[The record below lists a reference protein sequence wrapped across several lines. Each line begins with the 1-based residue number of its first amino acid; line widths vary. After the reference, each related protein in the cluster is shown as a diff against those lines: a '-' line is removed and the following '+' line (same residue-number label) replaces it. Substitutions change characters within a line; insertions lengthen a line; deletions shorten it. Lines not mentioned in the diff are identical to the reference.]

1 VLAVVNGSVAQRAV
15 RTGARGVSSGVDVV
29 EVLEGL
35 ADGTPVLA
43 GTVGTVREGT
53 PVRIGS
59 VAQPASG
66 AASR

>member
-1 VLAVVNGSVAQRAV
+1 
-15 RTGARGVSSGVDVV
+15 VV
-29 EVLEGL
+29 EVLAGL
-35 ADGTPVLA
+35 ADGTQVLA

-59 VAQPASG
+59 SALPASG